1 MGYRLLENRLH
12 YVCLCVCEFVFGA
25 IVISNTK
32 VTIWIL
38 FILKLKCCSLSNS
51 LSFLGIIINSS
62 FLECFLSSLVDC
74 LDSSHIC
81 SSLVVVL
88 EPKYMSSRG
97 IHQISTA
104 I

>member
-12 YVCLCVCEFVFGA
+12 YVCLYVCEFVFGA

-38 FILKLKCCSLSNS
+38 LINKCMSMKKLLIHSHNLRITILNLKCCSLSNEII
-51 LSFLGIIINSS
+51 SFLGIIINSS

-74 LDSSHIC
+74 LDS
-81 SSLVVVL
+81 
-88 EPKYMSSRG
+88 
-97 IHQISTA
+97 
-104 I
+104 